1 MKHPKLHLTP
11 TWFQYETKF
20 SPPTDLRF
28 PAEACGS
35 QLLTRDSG
43 HLRGELIDGQI
54 GCLQNLSFSPDLHEM
69 NYGKLYQVMIDLP

>member
-1 MKHPKLHLTP
+1 MKHPKLHLAP

-43 HLRGELIDGQI
+43 HLRGEADRWADWVPAESLI
-54 GCLQNLSFSPDLHEM
+54 FSRSSRDELW
-69 NYGKLYQVMIDLP
+69 QVISSYD